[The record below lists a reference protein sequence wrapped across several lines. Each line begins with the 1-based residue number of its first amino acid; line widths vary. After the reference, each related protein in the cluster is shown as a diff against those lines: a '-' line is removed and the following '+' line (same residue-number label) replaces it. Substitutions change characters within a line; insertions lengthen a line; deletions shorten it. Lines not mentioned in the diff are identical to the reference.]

1 MINKLSPTTD
11 LLRYY
16 AELQRYCD
24 RRTEQ
29 NRHVKEVEKTAELK
43 RRKVH
48 ATLNKSHIDIEV

>member
-1 MINKLSPTTD
+1 MINKLLPTTD

-24 RRTEQ
+24 RRAEQ
-29 NRHVKEVEKTAELK
+29 NRYVKEVEKTAELK
-43 RRKVH
+43 RRTVH